1 MKSLFSGIG
10 LAALA
15 GMLMGAAMKPQLDL
29 NDRPAGPQVF
39 AGWSATRSTGPFDDG
54 PTFAAYG
61 GEIPDYVLGT
71 DMQRAVAWDHA
82 EPPPVDDVPV
92 VLAAAAVIEAEPVG
106 PAASTDATTA
116 PEPEPEPVTYP
127 SLAGGVV
134 YPSSGVVQ
142 AAPVAAPTTP
152 SLG

>member
-1 MKSLFSGIG
+1 VKSLFSGIG

-29 NDRPAGPQVF
+29 DDRPAGPQVF

-71 DMQRAVAWDHA
+71 DMRRAVARDQA
-82 EPPPVDDVPV
+82 EPPPEEEAPMV
-92 VLAAAAVIEAEPVG
+92 VAAAAVIEVEPVRSENPMEAS
-106 PAASTDATTA
+106 PA
-116 PEPEPEPVTYP
+116 PEPVTYP
-127 SLAGGVV
+127 SLAGGVA
-134 YPSSGVVQ
+134 YPSSVGAPTPP
-142 AAPVAAPTTP
+142 AASPTTP

>member
-29 NDRPAGPQVF
+29 DDRPAGPQVF

-71 DMQRAVAWDHA
+71 DMQQAVAWDHA
-82 EPPPVDDVPV
+82 APPPEDEAVMVM
-92 VLAAAAVIEAEPVG
+92 AAAAVIE
-106 PAASTDATTA
+106 TA
-116 PEPEPEPVTYP
+116 PARLENPMAPSPAPEPVTYP
-127 SLAGGVV
+127 SLAGGS
-134 YPSSGVVQ
+134 PIRR
-142 AAPVAAPTTP
+142 P
-152 SLG
+152 